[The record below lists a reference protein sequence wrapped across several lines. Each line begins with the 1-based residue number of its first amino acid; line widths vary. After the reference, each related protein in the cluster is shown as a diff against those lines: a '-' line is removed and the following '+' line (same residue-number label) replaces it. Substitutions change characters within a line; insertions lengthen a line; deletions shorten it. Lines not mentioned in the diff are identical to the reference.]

1 MGISPDRERRRDG
14 SCGMG
19 SVTGA
24 NLSGYP
30 SQFDNDYY
38 AQV

>member
-1 MGISPDRERRRDG
+1 
-14 SCGMG
+14 MG